1 MSITYVGIVG
11 AAQVLGVSGGRV
23 GRALAGTL
31 TDWFTAPGAFILL
44 VGLAILGIIVGF
56 GIPLR
61 RLMHPAVGTARW
73 FGATAAASMRRT
85 ATDDDAVSTAAAGEA
100 AIAANTRARTNGKT
114 VPAAP
119 SPGQTG
125 VWGESEELAIPA
137 AVPSKGQTSSTFAPA
152 RGTGPASATLVAPI
166 RPVRDPDDITDAG
179 DSPLTKDRIEYVLPP
194 ITTLDDVAIPLHA
207 GGDEALHAR
216 NEEIIVK
223 KLAGFGIP
231 ARIVGRNA
239 GPVVTQY
246 EVNPAPDIKLSRIEA
261 LSDDLAMALAAHSLR
276 IEAPIAG
283 KSAVGIEVPNKDF
296 NAVPL
301 RRVLEEVEFTASES
315 KLTFALG
322 RDVAGVAKA
331 VDLAKMPHLLI
342 AGATGS
348 GKSVM
353 VNAVITSLLCKAT
366 PDDVRMIL
374 MDLKR
379 VELAAY
385 NGLPHL
391 LVPVIT
397 EPERAKAALKWAVN
411 EMEAR
416 YRRLAGASAR
426 NIRAFNETR
435 ADPEDRMP
443 YIVIIIDELADLMM
457 REGKNVE
464 DPIVRLAQKARA
476 TGIHMVLATQRPS
489 VNVVTGLIKA
499 NFPSRIAFAMA
510 SQIDSRTILDAPG
523 AEDLI
528 GRGDMLYQ
536 PSDLPRPMR
545 LQGVFVSD
553 PEIARVVDH
562 WKGQIEDPQ
571 YDMAII
577 DTGDESTGSADDLT
591 DEDADRLLPDAIE
604 VIWEYDR
611 ASASLLQRRLKV
623 GYARAARMIDQLEA
637 RGYIGAFD
645 GSNARQV
652 LRRDDMLGAGWTGRR
667 SRGRGMT
674 TRQGLKRAVRVDR
687 SDTDRAGVD
696 PGPSLPERL
705 YAARERKG
713 VDLYRAERDTKIRAR
728 YLGALERGDYKE
740 LPGAVYT
747 KGFLRNYALYLG
759 LDPDDVLLQW
769 RKERGDGK
777 EQAPAIVVPKPI
789 AAPRK
794 GLTFSPGI
802 VVAAL
807 LTVVVVAFGAYLGI
821 QVLRFSKP
829 PTIAVTQPATNVIDV
844 DESTTRYT
852 LMGDTL
858 PGATVSIATPGRDPY
873 QVTATSDGKWSAD
886 VDLRRGRN
894 QFDVNALDPD
904 TGKHSDDTIHLFI
917 TVPFLVIEAP
927 TLTVDQP
934 AEGASYENGAIPVA
948 GKATNAESVV
958 VSAAWVGSS
967 GPPAAAGQ
975 ATPAPPA
982 TPAVGDGQGRRRRVV
997 QHAVRADGRALDAD
1011 GHRPQRRGQDRVADP
1026 QRDRRLQGRDARRHG
1041 QGRPGL
1047 DQGLG
1052 RRQDRSRRRRCRP
1065 GHLERQDADLHRTG
1079 LDRGADRLVRR
1090 DLLHAERD
1098 VARHARQVGRARDVV
1113 VRATPPTRKD
1123 AAPLAVAD
1131 DPLAAGEA
1139 ADPIADTSEL
1149 TGLASQVGERC
1160 SARRLRIATV
1170 ESCTGGLV
1178 GHLITEVPGFERLL
1192 RGWLRDLLGRA
1203 QARGGRRA
1211 P

>member
-1 MSITYVGIVG
+1 VATRRRSTARKTPARPSRARRSSAWTSRLTPDVVRSIIGLTLLVLGAMTLIALMPWGSERGTLTSWWTDVFAPWFGTMRWLLPFFLLLAGWWLEWGPGTRPGSGWGITLLGLSITYVGIVG

-31 TDWFTAPGAFILL
+31 EDLFTPVGAFVLL
-44 VGLAILGIIVGF
+44 LALAILGIVVGF

-61 RLMHPAVGTARW
+61 QLMHPAVGTARW
-73 FGATAAASMRRT
+73 FGATAAASLRRT
-85 ATDDDAVSTAAAGEA
+85 TGDTDAGAVAPPATATNGRGKS
-100 AIAANTRARTNGKT
+100 NGKT
-114 VPAAP
+114 VPAGP

-152 RGTGPASATLVAPI
+152 RGSGAASATLVAPV
-166 RPVRDPDDITDAG
+166 RPVRDPDDVTDAS

-194 ITTLDDVAIPLHA
+194 IDTLEDVAIPIHA
-207 GGDEALHAR
+207 GGDDALHAR

-231 ARIVGRNA
+231 A
-239 GPVVTQY
+239 VT
-246 EVNPAPDIKLSRIEA
+246 PAPDIKLSRIEA

-322 RDVAGVAKA
+322 RDVAGAAKA

-353 VNAVITSLLCKAT
+353 VNAVITSLLCRAT
-366 PDDVRMIL
+366 PHDVRMIL

-426 NIRAFNETR
+426 NIRAFNDTR
-435 ADPEDRMP
+435 TDPEDRMP

-510 SQIDSRTILDAPG
+510 SQIDSRTILDQPG

-562 WKGQIEDPQ
+562 WKAQIDDPH

-604 VIWEYDR
+604 VIREYDR

-652 LRRDDMLGAGWTGRR
+652 LR
-667 SRGRGMT
+667 
-674 TRQGLKRAVRVDR
+674 
-687 SDTDRAGVD
+687 
-696 PGPSLPERL
+696 
-705 YAARERKG
+705 
-713 VDLYRAERDTKIRAR
+713 
-728 YLGALERGDYKE
+728 
-740 LPGAVYT
+740 
-747 KGFLRNYALYLG
+747 
-759 LDPDDVLLQW
+759 
-769 RKERGDGK
+769 
-777 EQAPAIVVPKPI
+777 
-789 AAPRK
+789 
-794 GLTFSPGI
+794 SPGRS
-802 VVAAL
+802 VRRRPWRQPRPRPEPA
-807 LTVVVVAFGAYLGI
+807 GAP
-821 QVLRFSKP
+821 V
-829 PTIAVTQPATNVIDV
+829 
-844 DESTTRYT
+844 
-852 LMGDTL
+852 
-858 PGATVSIATPGRDPY
+858 
-873 QVTATSDGKWSAD
+873 
-886 VDLRRGRN
+886 
-894 QFDVNALDPD
+894 
-904 TGKHSDDTIHLFI
+904 HS
-917 TVPFLVIEAP
+917 PRA
-927 TLTVDQP
+927 
-934 AEGASYENGAIPVA
+934 
-948 GKATNAESVV
+948 
-958 VSAAWVGSS
+958 
-967 GPPAAAGQ
+967 
-975 ATPAPPA
+975 
-982 TPAVGDGQGRRRRVV
+982 QGRRPLP
-997 QHAVRADGRALDAD
+997 GRA
-1011 GHRPQRRGQDRVADP
+1011 
-1026 QRDRRLQGRDARRHG
+1026 
-1041 QGRPGL
+1041 
-1047 DQGLG
+1047 
-1052 RRQDRSRRRRCRP
+1052 
-1065 GHLERQDADLHRTG
+1065 
-1079 LDRGADRLVRR
+1079 
-1090 DLLHAERD
+1090 
-1098 VARHARQVGRARDVV
+1098 
-1113 VRATPPTRKD
+1113 
-1123 AAPLAVAD
+1123 
-1131 DPLAAGEA
+1131 
-1139 ADPIADTSEL
+1139 
-1149 TGLASQVGERC
+1149 
-1160 SARRLRIATV
+1160 
-1170 ESCTGGLV
+1170 
-1178 GHLITEVPGFERLL
+1178 
-1192 RGWLRDLLGRA
+1192 
-1203 QARGGRRA
+1203 
-1211 P
+1211 